1 LGYSAM
7 LDCCGVLAPVNMIY
21 CFYSSR
27 ANGTSVWLAIKL
39 AVLVISI
46 PEPVTEF
53 HYGYA
58 VGAGY
63 AFIRLVIGHPIDLME
78 LVGGPIIILYDL
90 VLKLLLIF

>member
-1 LGYSAM
+1 M
-7 LDCCGVLAPVNMIY
+7 LDCCGMLTPVDMII
-21 CFYSSR
+21 CLYSSR
-27 ANGTSVWLAIKL
+27 TNGTSIWLAVKL
-39 AVLVISI
+39 AVLVISV

-63 AFIRLVIGHPIDLME
+63 AFVRLVIGHPIDLME